1 MRLDISCRAKI
12 LDKNKKSTKI
22 IDVEMQLGKKTDIL
36 SKMDKYAYSLN
47 QAYKMETIL
56 ITFMNHDYIN
66 EENRSQFSHKV
77 IFNSEGKIIKEEY
90 NIA

>member
-1 MRLDISCRAKI
+1 
-12 LDKNKKSTKI
+12 
-22 IDVEMQLGKKTDIL
+22 
-36 SKMDKYAYSLN
+36 
-47 QAYKMETIL
+47 METIL

-77 IFNSEGKIIKEEY
+77 VFNSEGKIIKEEY